1 MRKLLLPSLLFEI
14 IWWSAVWGQADWQ
27 WLTLVLV
34 IIAWLSMAY
43 TQLTSLFPVMLL
55 AGAGV
60 LLDIINGAIGL
71 FVFPTEHPIPF
82 WLVILWCGFA
92 WYARLLIPAIQHHSP
107 RWIIILGGL
116 GGAVSYWAGYRFAA
130 VDFQWTVL
138 TVMGILFVQWAGLTW
153 CLLKVFSHARNA
165 QRV

>member
-1 MRKLLLPSLLFEI
+1 MRKLLLPSLLFEV
-14 IWWSAVWGQADWQ
+14 IWWSAVWGQTDWQ

-130 VDFQWTVL
+130 VDRKSV
-138 TVMGILFVQWAGLTW
+138 V
-153 CLLKVFSHARNA
+153 
-165 QRV
+165 

>member
-1 MRKLLLPSLLFEI
+1 MRKLLLPSLLFEV
-14 IWWSAVWGQADWQ
+14 IWWSAVWGQTDWQ

-92 WYARLLIPAIQHHSP
+92 WYARLLIPAIQHRSP

-138 TVMGILFVQWAGLTW
+138 NVMGILFVQWAGLTW